1 MKKSPLFPDAK
12 FVCTW
17 YVVRLLLY
25 IIADLLQT
33 FVTELRKV
41 VFVKVVG
48 TEPIIDGFTERFVDF
63 LR

>member
-1 MKKSPLFPDAK
+1 MYL
-12 FVCTW
+12 VCS
-17 YVVRLLLY
+17 YVEVRLLLY

-33 FVTELRKV
+33 FVTELRKA

-48 TEPIIDGFTERFVDF
+48 TESIIDGFTERFVDF